1 MRPNKREAI
10 LKAAVAI
17 IADAG
22 PDALTYESLA
32 SVSGFS
38 KSGLVYHFPSREEL
52 MLAIHSY
59 LAQCWE
65 QELLRAAG
73 VEDVSELSE
82 AERLRAVVLSFSTAA
97 SLPELL
103 LQIEAG
109 RHPEAA
115 AIWKAVDER
124 WFPDP
129 NAIVDDATQRAAYL
143 IQLMADGLFL
153 HDHLHFNHLS
163 DTQRRVLTDAVL
175 ELIPTAEN
183 PGPLARG

>member
-10 LKAAVAI
+10 LKAEVAI
-17 IADAG
+17 IDDAG

-32 SVSGFS
+32 ARSGFS

-52 MLAIHSY
+52 MLAIHAY
-59 LAQCWE
+59 LAESWE

-73 VEDVSELSE
+73 VEDVTQLSE

-103 LQIEAG
+103 LQIEAV

-115 AIWKAVDER
+115 AIWRAVDER
-124 WFPDP
+124 WMPKP
-129 NAIVDDATQRAAYL
+129 ATILDGPTRRAAYL
-143 IQLMADGLFL
+143 VQLMADGLFL
-153 HDHLHFNHLS
+153 HDHLHVTPL
-163 DTQRRVLTDAVL
+163 TREQRAALTEAVL
-175 ELIPTAEN
+175 QLIPTPED